1 MVKQLCLFKEQKAD
15 EILAA
20 TVKAS
25 KDYSLFVEKFKP
37 KNTTDDCYTPE
48 KVYNAVLGWVKA
60 NAKIDLSDCEIVRP
74 FYPGGNYKAF
84 NYPRNC
90 CVIDNP
96 PFSIL
101 SQILRF
107 YVAANIRFFLF
118 APQLTLFSTSKSVFN
133 EVTCLPVGVNI
144 IYENKANV
152 NTAFISNLFGDI
164 AVFTSVSLRQSII
177 DAQKTE
183 TFPLPKYQYPKEIL
197 TSTMVGKYLK
207 RGVEICISR
216 KDAFPILKL
225 DAQKEN
231 GKTIFGGGLLLSEK
245 AAAEK
250 AAAEKA
256 AAEKDKV
263 FIFKLSEREKNII
276 KKLG

>member
-15 EILAA
+15 EILASN
-20 TVKAS
+20 VKAS

-37 KNTTDDCYTPE
+37 KKTTDDCYTPE

-60 NAKIDLSDCEIVRP
+60 NAKIDLSGCEIVRP
-74 FYPGGNYKAF
+74 FYPGGNYKAY

-101 SQILRF
+101 TQILRF
-107 YVAANIRFFLF
+107 YVATGIKFFLF
-118 APQLTLFSTSKSVFN
+118 APHLTLFSTSKSVFN
-133 EVTCLPVGVNI
+133 EVTCLPVEVNI

-152 NTAFISNLFGDI
+152 NTSFISNLFGDI
-164 AVFTSVSLRQSII
+164 AVLTSVSLRQSVI
-177 DAQKTE
+177 DAQKSE
-183 TFPLPKYQYPKEIL
+183 TTPLPKYQYPKEVL
-197 TSTMVGKYLK
+197 TSTMAGKYLK
-207 RGVEICISR
+207 RGVEICINR
-216 KDAFPILKL
+216 KDAFPVSML
-225 DAQKEN
+225 DAQKKF
-231 GKTIFGGGLLLSEK
+231 GKTIFGSGILLSEK

-263 FIFKLSEREKNII
+263 LIFELSEREKNII

>member
-20 TVKAS
+20 NAKAS
-25 KDYSLFVEKFKP
+25 KDYSLFVEKFKS
-37 KNTTDDCYTPE
+37 KKTTDDCYTPE
-48 KVYNAVLGWVKA
+48 KVYNAVLEWVKA
-60 NAKIDLSDCEIVRP
+60 NAKIDISNSEIVRP
-74 FYPGGNYKAF
+74 FYPGCNYKTF
-84 NYPRNC
+84 NYPKNC

-107 YVAANIRFFLF
+107 YVATNIKFFLF
-118 APQLTLFSTSKSVFN
+118 APQLTLFSASKSIFN

-152 NTAFISNLFGDI
+152 DTAFISNLFGDI

-177 DAQKTE
+177 DAQKTD
-183 TFPLPKYQYPKEIL
+183 TIPLPKYPKEIL
-197 TSTMVGKYLK
+197 TSTMADKCIK

-216 KDAFPILKL
+216 KDAFPISKL

-231 GKTIFGGGLLLSEK
+231 GKAIFGGGLLLS
-245 AAAEK
+245 EK

>member
-15 EILAA
+15 DILVSNAKAA
-20 TVKAS
+20 

-37 KNTTDDCYTPE
+37 KKTTDDCYTPE
-48 KVYNAVLGWVKA
+48 KVYNAVLEWVKA

-107 YVAANIRFFLF
+107 YVATNIKFFLF
-118 APQLTLFSTSKSVFN
+118 AQQLTLFSTSKSVFN
-133 EVTCLPVGVNI
+133 KVTCLPVGVNI

-152 NTAFISNLFGDI
+152 NTAFISNLFDDI
-164 AVFTSVSLRQSII
+164 AVLTSVSLRQSII

-183 TFPLPKYQYPKEIL
+183 ITPLPKYQFPKEII
-197 TSTMVGKYLK
+197 TSTMAGKYLK

-216 KDAFPILKL
+216 KDAFPVSKL
-225 DAQKEN
+225 DAQKEF
-231 GKTIFGGGLLLSEK
+231 GKTIFGSGLLLSEK

-263 FIFKLSEREKNII
+263 LIFELSEREKNII